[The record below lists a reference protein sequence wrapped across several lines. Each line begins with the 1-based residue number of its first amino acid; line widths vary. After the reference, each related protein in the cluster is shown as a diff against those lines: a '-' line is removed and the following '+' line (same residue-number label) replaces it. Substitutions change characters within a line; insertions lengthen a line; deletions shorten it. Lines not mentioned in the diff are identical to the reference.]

1 MAAVFLPRR
10 PARERTIR
18 DPVHGDM
25 LVGPLQCL
33 VIDTVGFQRL
43 RYIRQ
48 TGLLHF
54 IFPGAVHTRFS
65 HSIGAMWNARRL
77 FGRLF
82 PPSTEA
88 SRDYVNQCFQ
98 LAALLHDVGHCA
110 FSHAIE
116 GISLADQPLFPAPR
130 KLVEQWSA
138 EEDVSDDLRRRWA
151 RLLEDLPPDPS
162 HASHEAIGQLI
173 VEALFQDPSVR
184 SYCDEKGL
192 SALDLA
198 TDVRALLSKSAK
210 TSQRLEQGFQS
221 LLNDIDGRPASSG
234 SDALAQAELL
244 KILRSFISGTLDV
257 DRLDYLARDSHYT
270 GTCYGKCDTEVL
282 LNGLEIA
289 WNEEGLLRPVLRER
303 ALDALDDMLWSRFQL
318 FQQVLNHKTN
328 VLLNAMLSRAV
339 REAMVDDQLHLKP
352 PRSLGG
358 YLRFTDDLVMSA
370 VFSHC
375 AGGLGKSK
383 AYGQALVHRILPRH
397 LGVVE
402 RDPGQSAADF
412 ERAIEDA
419 RNERARTLG
428 IPLDSVQT
436 WLAKSEIFKD
446 EAAAPWIRTKE
457 RHGIAQPLVAY
468 SGRSRLY
475 KTMSTSPSQAGTL
488 ALGLS
493 VKAHLYEYKL
503 E

>member
-1 MAAVFLPRR
+1 MSLSPAPRR

-18 DPVHGDM
+18 DPVHGDI
-25 LVGPLQCL
+25 LAGPLQCL
-33 VIDTVGFQRL
+33 VIDTVAFQRL

-77 FGRLF
+77 FARLF
-82 PPSTEA
+82 PRAVEA

-116 GISLADQPLFPAPR
+116 GISLAEQPLFPSPR
-130 KLVEQWSA
+130 KLVEQWGA
-138 EEDVSDDLRRRWA
+138 EEDVTDDLRRRWA
-151 RLLEDLPPDPS
+151 RLVDDLPQDPR
-162 HASHEAIGQLI
+162 HATHEEIGQLI
-173 VEALFQDPSVR
+173 VEAVFQDPSVTA
-184 SYCDEKGL
+184 YCSEQGYGP
-192 SALDLA
+192 LDMA
-198 TDVRALLSKSAK
+198 TDVRALLSKRAK
-210 TSQRLEQGFQS
+210 PSDRLDQEFQL
-221 LLNDIDGRPASSG
+221 LLNDIAGRPATS
-234 SDALAQAELL
+234 SDAGARAELL

-270 GTCYGKCDTEVL
+270 GTCYGTCDTEVL

-289 WNEEGLLRPVLRER
+289 WDPEGVLRPVLRER
-303 ALDALDDMLWSRFQL
+303 ALDALDDMLWSRSQL

-339 REAMVDDQLHLKP
+339 REAMLDDQVHLKP

-370 VFSHC
+370 VFAHC
-375 AGGLGKSK
+375 AGGMGKSK

-402 RDPGQSAADF
+402 RYPGQSAADF
-412 ERAIEDA
+412 EQAIEQA

-436 WLAKSEIFKD
+436 WKARSEIFKD
-446 EAAAPWIRTKE
+446 EAVAPWIRTKE
-457 RHGIAQPLVAY
+457 RYGIATPLVTY
-468 SGRSRLY
+468 SSRSRFY
-475 KTMSTSPSQAGTL
+475 RSMSASPSPLGNL
-488 ALGLS
+488 ELGLS
-493 VKAHLYEYKL
+493 IKAHLYEYQF

>member
-1 MAAVFLPRR
+1 MALSPPPRR

-18 DPVHGDM
+18 DPVHGDI

-33 VIDTVGFQRL
+33 VIDTVAFQRL

-54 IFPGAVHTRFS
+54 VFPGAVHTRFA

-77 FGRLF
+77 FARLF
-82 PPSTEA
+82 PRATGA
-88 SRDYVNQCFQ
+88 ARDYVDQCFQ

-138 EEDVSDDLRRRWA
+138 EEDVSEDLKRRWA
-151 RLLEDLPPDPS
+151 RWADDLAQDHR
-162 HASHEAIGQLI
+162 HATHEEIGQLI
-173 VEALFQDPSVR
+173 VEAVFQDPSVKA
-184 SYCDEKGL
+184 YCGEQGFAAEDI
-192 SALDLA
+192 A
-198 TDVRALLSKSAK
+198 TDVRALLSPRTQPSG
-210 TSQRLEQGFQS
+210 RLKQGFES
-221 LLNDIDGRPASSG
+221 LLNDIAGRPAASV
-234 SDALAQAELL
+234 SDAGGRAELL

-270 GTCYGKCDTEVL
+270 GTCYGTCDTEVL
-282 LNGLEIA
+282 LNGLEIT
-289 WNEEGLLRPVLRER
+289 WDREGSLKPVLRER
-303 ALDALDDMLWSRFQL
+303 ALDALDDMLWSRSQL

-339 REAMVDDQLHLKP
+339 REAVFDDQVHLKP

-370 VFSHC
+370 VFAHC

-402 RDPGQSAADF
+402 RDPGQSEEDF
-412 ERAIEDA
+412 AQAIEEARKERASA
-419 RNERARTLG
+419 LG
-428 IPLDSVQT
+428 ISLDSVQT
-436 WLAKSEIFKD
+436 WKARSEVFKD
-446 EAAAPWIRTKE
+446 EAVAPWIKTKE
-457 RHGIAQPLVAY
+457 RHGVAQPLVVY
-468 SGRSRLY
+468 SSRSRFY
-475 KTMSTSPSQAGTL
+475 RSMSASSAQLGNL
-488 ALGLS
+488 ELGLS
-493 VKAHLYEYKL
+493 IKAHLYEYQF